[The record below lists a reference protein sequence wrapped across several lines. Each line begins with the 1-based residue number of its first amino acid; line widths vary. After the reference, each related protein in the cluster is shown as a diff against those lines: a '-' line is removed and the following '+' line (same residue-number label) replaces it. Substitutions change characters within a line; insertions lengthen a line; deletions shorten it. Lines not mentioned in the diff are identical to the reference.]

1 MKSQRRH
8 ELREN
13 ELAHA
18 LSVVRQY
25 LKDKGSSLGLAAV
38 IVMAVVSVL
47 IVAVRSRATAVERVW
62 QDKSSLRYDNP
73 ETGRASLERL
83 RSMVNEVSDES
94 FILASLFDIG
104 REALRLAQLAPV
116 PPDPTLTTWAEQA
129 FHDLL
134 ERFPNNPLAVGVALS
149 GLATVEENRFVLEE
163 DLSHKARAR
172 EYLVRIIDHEL
183 LAGMPFQRIA
193 VDRRK
198 SLDAV
203 FSRVRLQ
210 YPTLPDSEKV
220 DAGKPDDPD
229 AALVDTP

>member
-1 MKSQRRH
+1 
-8 ELREN
+8 
-13 ELAHA
+13 
-18 LSVVRQY
+18 
-25 LKDKGSSLGLAAV
+25 
-38 IVMAVVSVL
+38 
-47 IVAVRSRATAVERVW
+47 
-62 QDKSSLRYDNP
+62 
-73 ETGRASLERL
+73 
-83 RSMVNEVSDES
+83 MVNEVSDES
-94 FILASLFDIG
+94 FILVSLFDIG
-104 REALRLAQLAPV
+104 RESLRLAQLAPV
-116 PPDPTLTTWAEQA
+116 PPDPTLTTWAERA
-129 FHDLL
+129 FQDLL
-134 ERFPNNPLAVGVALS
+134 ERFPNNPLGVGVALS
-149 GLATVEENRFVLEE
+149 GLATVEENRFVLDE

-229 AALVDTP
+229 AELVDTP